1 MERSEVSYMGVFD
14 FYKGRIASARNYGL
28 SGDSILDLVRRCA
41 FWDSFLTNDEFNS
54 IIIMCSEMHIKIM
67 EDNRNETW
75 NRGNQ

>member
-14 FYKGRIASARNYGL
+14 FYKGRITSARNYGL
-28 SGDSILDLVRRCA
+28 SGDGILDLVRRCA
-41 FWDSFLTNDEFNS
+41 FWDSFLTNEEFNS
-54 IIIMCSEMHIKIM
+54 IIIMCCDMHKKIM